1 MARKTLSERK
11 ADKLAELN
19 RIKAELAEL
28 ESKAAERIGKIAI
41 AAGLGDLDIDDA
53 AMRKKEFEAIASKFR
68 KGETSKL
75 LRLRQRL
82 ARTDRDLGRLRM
94 NARRE
99 DARRKIQLGG
109 LVIKSGMADYPAS
122 VILGALT
129 LAAGALKGPNAD
141 AAKARFEA
149 AGDEVFSDDGEDGG
163 NRS

>member
-53 AMRKKEFEAIASKFR
+53 AMRKEFEAIASKFR

-141 AAKARFEA
+141 DAAKARFEA
-149 AGDEVFSDDGEDGG
+149 AGDEAFSDDGEDGG

>member
-1 MARKTLSERK
+1 MQPGKPPRWRK
-11 ADKLAELN
+11 
-19 RIKAELAEL
+19 
-28 ESKAAERIGKIAI
+28 
-41 AAGLGDLDIDDA
+41 
-53 AMRKKEFEAIASKFR
+53 
-68 KGETSKL
+68 
-75 LRLRQRL
+75 RL
-82 ARTDRDLGRLRM
+82 ARIERDLGRLRM

-129 LAAGALKGPNAD
+129 LAAAALKGPNAD

-149 AGDEVFSDDGEDGG
+149 AGDAAFSNDGGYGG

>member
-53 AMRKKEFEAIASKFR
+53 AMRKEFEAIASKFR

-149 AGDEVFSDDGEDGG
+149 AGDEAFSDDGEDGG

>member
-53 AMRKKEFEAIASKFR
+53 AMRKEFEAIASKFR

-94 NARRE
+94 NARE

-149 AGDEVFSDDGEDGG
+149 AGDEAFSDDGEDGG